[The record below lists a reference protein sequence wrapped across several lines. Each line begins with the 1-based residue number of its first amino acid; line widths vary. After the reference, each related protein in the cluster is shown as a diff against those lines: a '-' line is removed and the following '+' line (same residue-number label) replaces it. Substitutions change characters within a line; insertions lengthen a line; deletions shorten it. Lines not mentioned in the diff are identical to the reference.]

1 MMKAPFFGR
10 AFKKRKKNSSPKKKQ
25 RGKKELV
32 FLRFVKVAQPAA
44 PAISISNLGIF
55 FGSRWASFCRATYIL
70 VYLSSGPEL

>member
-10 AFKKRKKNSSPKKKQ
+10 ALKKRKMNSSPKKKQ
-25 RGKKELV
+25 RGKKGTT

-55 FGSRWASFCRATYIL
+55 FGSRWASFCRATYVHISL
-70 VYLSSGPEL
+70 PLIRP